1 MNPNKALWEKGDFT
15 RLAAT
20 MRESGDELVEKLAI
34 RKGMKVLDLGCGD
47 GTTAVPEAQRG
58 AEMADR
64 AVRLVPDFPDWSAKQ
79 FSNAYFMVGRYEDA
93 LAMLDR
99 LSPDND
105 TLSTRTT
112 RAAALAAVS
121 QTKEAM
127 NMVGKT
133 IAAHP
138 DPTVESIGAATVRAR
153 GCA

>member
-1 MNPNKALWEKGDFT
+1 
-15 RLAAT
+15 
-20 MRESGDELVEKLAI
+20 
-34 RKGMKVLDLGCGD
+34 
-47 GTTAVPEAQRG
+47 
-58 AEMADR
+58 MADR

-93 LAMLDR
+93 LGMLDR

-121 QTKEAM
+121 QNKEAGKW
-127 NMVGKT
+127 VGKA

-138 DPTVESIGAATVRAR
+138 DLTIENISEAKVRSS

>member
-1 MNPNKALWEKGDFT
+1 
-15 RLAAT
+15 
-20 MRESGDELVEKLAI
+20 
-34 RKGMKVLDLGCGD
+34 
-47 GTTAVPEAQRG
+47 
-58 AEMADR
+58 MADR

-93 LAMLDR
+93 LGMLDR

-112 RAAALAAVS
+112 RAAALAAAS
-121 QTKEAM
+121 QNKEAR
-127 NMVGKT
+127 NGVGKA

-138 DPTVESIGAATVRAR
+138 DLAIENTSAARVKAR